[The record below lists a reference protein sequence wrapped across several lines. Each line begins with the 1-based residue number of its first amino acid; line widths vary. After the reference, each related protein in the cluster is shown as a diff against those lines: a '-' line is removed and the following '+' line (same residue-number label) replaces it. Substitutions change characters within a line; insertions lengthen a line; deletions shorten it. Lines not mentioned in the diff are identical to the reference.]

1 MIVGAISAVVWR
13 FVLGSPGDVG
23 PALFGVTMAVLAF
36 GITMAFTSR
45 VPTNR
50 LFQPG
55 REATPDD
62 EMEQPS

>member
-1 MIVGAISAVVWR
+1 
-13 FVLGSPGDVG
+13 
-23 PALFGVTMAVLAF
+23 
-36 GITMAFTSR
+36 MAFTSR